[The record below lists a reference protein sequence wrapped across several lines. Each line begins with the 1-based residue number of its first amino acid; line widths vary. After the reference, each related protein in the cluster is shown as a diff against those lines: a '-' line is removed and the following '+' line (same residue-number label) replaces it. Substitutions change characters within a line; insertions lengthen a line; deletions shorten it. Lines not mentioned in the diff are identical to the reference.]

1 MADTR
6 RLQRAL
12 NFFTKKYLLGY
23 APLRVDGQMG
33 RLTRKRIR
41 QVKFYLGYK
50 GPLTSS
56 TKEGFLTR
64 LHHPKDPRYS
74 SPARLALATRRRREQ
89 RRDWKRNHRISVRTT
104 GVGTYDGRPCA
115 NIAIRYLQYARSYRG
130 PGRPWQ
136 GTLNSGWR
144 DPIYSRKLCR
154 IMCGRDSC
162 PGRCAGTASNHV
174 GTTAARFAVD
184 VSDYVRFAEIMRDCP
199 LQPRIF
205 NALGARDPVHF
216 SPSGN

>member
-1 MADTR
+1 MASTKA
-6 RLQRAL
+6 LQRAL

-23 APLRVDGQMG
+23 APLRIDGQMG

-56 TKEGFLTR
+56 ANEGFRSR
-64 LHHPKDPRYS
+64 LHHPKSLRYS
-74 SPARLALATRRRREQ
+74 SPARLRLAAQRRLEQ
-89 RRDWKRNHRISVRTT
+89 RRDWKRNHRIAVRTT
-104 GVGTYDGRPCA
+104 GVGTYDGKPCA
-115 NIAIRYLQYARSYRG
+115 NIAIRYLEYARSYDG

-136 GTLNSGWR
+136 GTLGSGWR

-162 PGRCAGTASNHV
+162 PGRCAGLASNHV
-174 GTTAARFAVD
+174 GSTALRFAVD
-184 VSDYVRFAEIMRDCP
+184 VSDYVRFAEIMRSCP